1 MELQHG
7 CRSEY
12 GPLEL
17 RVQTTNSLNGFTV
30 YVEDSRL
37 AHQPVVDEHEAQST
51 LESAQE
57 SAVLRADE
65 YLKGRNEESGYKA
78 DWRCS

>member
-17 RVQTTNSLNGFTV
+17 RIQTTSSLNGFTV
-30 YVEDSRL
+30 YVEDPRL
-37 AHQPVVDEHEAQST
+37 ADNPVVDEHEAQST
-51 LESAQE
+51 LDSAKE
-57 SAVLRADE
+57 SAVLRAEE
-65 YLKGRNEESGYKA
+65 YLKGRNEESGHQA